1 MSLEEKIN
9 GDIKTA
15 MREKAASTLRGLR
28 AIKNALL
35 LAKTDGSGEAITE
48 EREIQILQKLLKQRR
63 ESLEIYE
70 KQNREDLADKE
81 KEEIEVIQQ
90 YLPKPLSDEE
100 LQERLEAI
108 VKELQAE
115 TMKDMGKVI
124 GKAKKE
130 LAGKAEPGKMAQ
142 IIKSLLT

>member
-15 MREKAASTLRGLR
+15 MKEKAASTLRGLR

-35 LAKTDGSGEAITE
+35 LAKTDGSGEAISE

-63 ESLEIYE
+63 ESLDIYE
-70 KQNREDLADKE
+70 KQNREDLAIKE

-90 YLPKPLSDEE
+90 YLPKPLSDDE

-108 VKELQAE
+108 VNELQAE

-130 LAGKAEPGKMAQ
+130 LAGKADPGKMAQ

>member
-1 MSLEEKIN
+1 MSLEEEIN

-15 MREKAASTLRGLR
+15 MREKAASTLRALR

-90 YLPKPLSDEE
+90 YLPKPLSDDE

-108 VKELQAE
+108 VDELQAE
-115 TMKDMGKVI
+115 TMKDMGTVI

-142 IIKSLLT
+142 IIKSLLS